1 MRREDTE
8 IGLAPVGR
16 ETVQD
21 RVYSELRRALITG
34 LFAPGQVLTI
44 RQLADALVTSTM
56 PVREALGRL
65 ITEQA
70 LEALPSRQIRV
81 PEATPGRLDDIL
93 RARILIEGEAV
104 ALASARMTPD
114 LLETLRT
121 HLREWEALRL
131 TSSPE
136 TMDREATMNRIF
148 HFSIYRA
155 CGSEVLLPMIES
167 LWLQSGPC
175 TRAAIFAFSEA
186 GEYDTA
192 SFHRALLT
200 ALEAG
205 DAAVARQAL
214 VADISRPFAY
224 LRSKLEKEG
233 QE

>member
-1 MRREDTE
+1 
-8 IGLAPVGR
+8 
-16 ETVQD
+16 
-21 RVYSELRRALITG
+21 
-34 LFAPGQVLTI
+34 
-44 RQLADALVTSTM
+44 
-56 PVREALGRL
+56 
-65 ITEQA
+65 
-70 LEALPSRQIRV
+70 
-81 PEATPGRLDDIL
+81 
-93 RARILIEGEAV
+93 
-104 ALASARMTPD
+104 MTPD

-205 DAAVARQAL
+205 DAAAARQAL